1 MVRPIRPVLP
11 ADRHLPSTRPAPPAD
26 PRLPQM
32 TTGTEERLQRALD
45 LAYAYLNRRD
55 RTVEEVR
62 RQLERKGISEDV
74 REAAISTLID
84 QRFLDDERFA
94 RLYVSD
100 KRTLEQWGADR
111 IRRGLLARGLDRERI
126 DQALADAESEAI
138 VESGESELDRAVAV
152 LRRRFPEPPVDRR
165 ERERALGVLL
175 RKGYDGD
182 LALDALTAHARGD

>member
-1 MVRPIRPVLP
+1 
-11 ADRHLPSTRPAPPAD
+11 
-26 PRLPQM
+26 M